1 MNTPDPGPQ
10 TRLRSVGASV
20 RGAASEGARQ
30 LSAMRAVEGED
41 TVGPEPVRDRWPDYA
56 VVLLL
61 VGWTLISHLG
71 MGSGIVLVGLLQAL
85 PLFWRRSHPL
95 LAVIG
100 VALGCLAQVF
110 VSDEPYPSNIAVP
123 IAVYSAAAFGT
134 RLQSRAVLGIGIVGA
149 AVAAVDWSVRWITNW
164 SQALVSM
171 GFAFIFL
178 AMFVGVSWVLGDVV
192 RRRKAVVSRLQEQN
206 RALARDQAQRSRL
219 AAQDERAAIARE
231 MHDVVAHSLAVVVV
245 QADGALYAARAAL
258 EQPPG
263 IGPDRAALERAAA
276 TLETLA
282 QTARTSLGETRKLVG
297 VLREEGSAAEYSPL
311 QGLAHLDELAQRVR
325 DSGVPVELVVRG
337 AVDDLPKEVDLA
349 AFRVVQEAFT
359 NALKHAGPD
368 ATVRVDVTRSPSV
381 LLVRVV
387 DDGLGLA
394 SDADGEGNGILG
406 MSERVDVLGGRVTA
420 GPRAHGGWE
429 VMATIPLG
437 GQAGVPSAPA
447 SGMSDPAS
455 GASDPAGPWPEP
467 FRIPSGSRTSAGGD
481 R

>member
-1 MNTPDPGPQ
+1 M
-10 TRLRSVGASV
+10 
-20 RGAASEGARQ
+20 
-30 LSAMRAVEGED
+30 
-41 TVGPEPVRDRWPDYA
+41 
-56 VVLLL
+56 
-61 VGWTLISHLG
+61 
-71 MGSGIVLVGLLQAL
+71 
-85 PLFWRRSHPL
+85 
-95 LAVIG
+95 
-100 VALGCLAQVF
+100 
-110 VSDEPYPSNIAVP
+110 P

-178 AMFVGVSWVLGDVV
+178 AMFVGVAWVLGDVV
-192 RRRKAVVSRLQEQN
+192 RRRKAVVARLQEQN

-219 AAQDERAAIARE
+219 AAQAERAAIARE

-359 NALKHAGPD
+359 NALQHAGPD

-406 MSERVDVLGGRVTA
+406 MSERVDVLGGSVTA

-437 GQAGVPSAPA
+437 RRAGVQSAPA